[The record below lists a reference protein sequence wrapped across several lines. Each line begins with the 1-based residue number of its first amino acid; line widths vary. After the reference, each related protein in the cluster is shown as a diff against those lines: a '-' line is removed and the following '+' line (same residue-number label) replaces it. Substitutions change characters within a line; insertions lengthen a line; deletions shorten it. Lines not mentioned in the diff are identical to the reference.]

1 MGRPEKEGRCKKHP
15 THKNLN
21 GVCPYCLRDKLAN
34 ISGSSS
40 SSTNNAGSSSSSA
53 SSTAY
58 SSYDSDVSSSVA
70 SPPKQYEE
78 RSKKRIFQLLKGRK
92 RTLKSSLSFSL
103 SKEVEIRVS
112 DKGKEEKRKSKNG
125 AGKLWAKLVMGG
137 KGKKN
142 QGEGR
147 STLAHSMTVKESSSS
162 SSKWTFFS

>member
-15 THKNLN
+15 IHKNSN

-78 RSKKRIFQLLKGRK
+78 RNKKRIFQLLKGRK

-103 SKEVEIRVS
+103 SKEVEKVS
-112 DKGKEEKRKSKNG
+112 EKGKEEKRKSKNG
-125 AGKLWAKLVMGG
+125 AGKLWAKLVMAG

-162 SSKWTFFS
+162 SKWTFFS

>member
-15 THKNLN
+15 SHKNLN
-21 GVCPYCLRDKLAN
+21 GVCPYCLRDRLAN

-78 RSKKRIFQLLKGRK
+78 RNKKRIFQLLKGRK
-92 RTLKSSLSFSL
+92 KTLKNSLSFSL
-103 SKEVEIRVS
+103 SKEVEKVS

-137 KGKKN
+137 KGTKN
-142 QGEGR
+142 QGEVR

-162 SSKWTFFS
+162 KWTFFS